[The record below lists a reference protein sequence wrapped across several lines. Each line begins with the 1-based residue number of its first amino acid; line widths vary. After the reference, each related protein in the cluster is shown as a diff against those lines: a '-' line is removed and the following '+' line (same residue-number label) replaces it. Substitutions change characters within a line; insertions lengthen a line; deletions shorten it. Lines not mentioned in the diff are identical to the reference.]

1 MPLIK
6 PPTPEQISQDKAEIS
21 GQFDRAFTLIEQ
33 LASDTAELKMAEK
46 ERNEKLDKAIEDVE
60 GVIADLKSANERREE
75 DTRRIAD
82 DVNRVREMIP
92 KALEGWKNDRDAKV
106 TELGGEL
113 KSLKTLLNNRLQP
126 SRVPT
131 PPATGGHSAPSYSGN
146 IGHANGTTVAGV
158 PGVSLAGADA
168 AKAPVQNATAS
179 PLPSSVATTENSSG
193 IASAA
198 GQGVPSTAKKPN
210 RAAIPAWQMAAQQ
223 SAANEGNSAQQ

>member
-6 PPTPEQISQDKAEIS
+6 PPTPEQLSQDKAEIS

-46 ERNEKLDKAIEDVE
+46 ERNDKLDKAIEDVE

-126 SRVPT
+126 ARIPT
-131 PPATGGHSAPSYSGN
+131 PPTTGGHSAPAYSGN
-146 IGHANGTTVAGV
+146 IGHANGATVAGV
-158 PGVSLAGADA
+158 PGVTLANADA
-168 AKAPVQNATAS
+168 AKAQNVPTS
-179 PLPSSVATTENSSG
+179 PLPSSAATTENASG
-193 IASAA
+193 IPTAV
-198 GQGVPSTAKKPN
+198 GQGVPAAKKPN

-223 SAANEGNSAQQ
+223 SAAKEANESNSAQQ